1 MIFLLGRQAMFG
13 QEPPTY
19 FRSITTARF
28 PSLANVQA
36 RYLPA
41 SPLPST
47 TRSYFSGLE
56 IWSFIWI
63 EVVGS
68 NVRKLLSPWRE
79 ISPAGSGLPNET
91 QNKSIWSAKPAQERE
106 LQPFLRPGFGGK
118 SFQPFLGLG
127 DIPAIFCIGR
137 FELFDLQPFSSGFLR
152 LSHRIQGLRILGM

>member
-47 TRSYFSGLE
+47 TWSYFSGLE

-91 QNKSIWSAKPAQERE
+91 QNKSIRSAKPAQERE
-106 LQPFLRPGFGGK
+106 LQPFFWAGFGANHFSLFCASATYRRSSALAGLSCLTFSHSALA
-118 SFQPFLGLG
+118 SFVFP
-127 DIPAIFCIGR
+127 IESKACAY
-137 FELFDLQPFSSGFLR
+137 SAW
-152 LSHRIQGLRILGM
+152 